1 MESLRLCCTGVS
13 MRYWEIIVERVELLT
28 IDSYAVG
35 RGRRVPADNAKK
47 VRLYVNPGKAELE
60 RVAAQAERVRFI
72 IGEDDNLYVCDA
84 NQATHFDIVH
94 HAGIDEKYAGFIA
107 PGLMLIRRTESIR
120 EMAPL
125 LRANTH
131 VLDAMGGAA
140 FRVERNYETMSDF

>member
-1 MESLRLCCTGVS
+1 
-13 MRYWEIIVERVELLT
+13 MRYWEFIVERVELIS

-35 RGRRVPADNAKK
+35 RGRRMAAQQVKK
-47 VRLYVNPGKAELE
+47 VRLYVNPSQSELA
-60 RVAAQAERVRFI
+60 RAASTAQKMRFI

-84 NQATHFDIVH
+84 ASATHFDIVH

-107 PGLMLIRRTESIR
+107 PGHVSIRRDESIR

-140 FRVERNYETMSDF
+140 FLIDRNYEVMSDF